1 MLSSLLTLLLI
12 GLAAVVGVSIVLAV
26 VGAIFGI
33 AMSLAGFLLFKVA
46 PVILI
51 GYVVVRL
58 IRPRHKQLEG
68 LDQKWI
74 DDE

>member
-12 GLAAVVGVSIVLAV
+12 GLAAVVGVSVVLAV
-26 VGAIFGI
+26 IGAIFGI

-46 PVILI
+46 PLILI

-58 IRPRHKQLEG
+58 ISPRHKQLEG

-74 DDE
+74 DDD

>member
-12 GLAAVVGVSIVLAV
+12 GLAAVVGVSVVLAV
-26 VGAIFGI
+26 IGAIFGI

-46 PVILI
+46 PLILI

-74 DDE
+74 DDD

>member
-46 PVILI
+46 PLILI
-51 GYVVVRL
+51 GYVVIRL
-58 IRPRHKQLEG
+58 IRPRHKRLEE

-74 DDE
+74 DDG